1 MEKKGLAR
9 SLKDISRTFITA
21 EDESTP
27 DDPSLIFL
35 TNPVREDR
43 CSACVNVIEE
53 ADGPLR
59 CRIFSTKNEKYGVIF
74 LKSIMPGY
82 AKYCRYFE
90 PLAPHEA
97 ENKVEIEKPASNA
110 SQENFEFEQTITS
123 QKNISLKDD
132 TNLQNNFKKMLS
144 QHLEQGYGI
153 VRIEL
158 EKKDERKDPACL
170 TKTIERVT
178 ISKKDTL

>member
-9 SLKDISRTFITA
+9 SLKDISRTFITT

-53 ADGPLR
+53 ADSPLR
-59 CRIFSTKNEKYGVIF
+59 CRIFSSKNEKYGVIF

-90 PLAPHEA
+90 PRPPHEA
-97 ENKVEIEKPASNA
+97 ENSGDIDNPASNA
-110 SQENFEFEQTITS
+110 SQEHMEYEQTITS
-123 QKNISLKDD
+123 QKDIAIKDD
-132 TNLQNNFKKMLS
+132 STLQMNFKKMLS
-144 QHLEQGYGI
+144 QHLEQGYEI

-158 EKKDERKDPACL
+158 EKKVERKETAWL
-170 TKTIERVT
+170 TKTFEKVT
-178 ISKKDTL
+178 ISRKDNL

>member
-9 SLKDISRTFITA
+9 SLRDISRTFITE
-21 EDESTP
+21 EDESPP
-27 DDPSLIFL
+27 DDPSLIFS

-43 CSACVNVIEE
+43 CSACINVIVEP
-53 ADGPLR
+53 DGPLK
-59 CRIFSTKNEKYGVIF
+59 CRIFSSKNEKYGVIF

-90 PLAPHEA
+90 PLAVQEA
-97 ENKVEIEKPASNA
+97 KNKGDIEKPESDA
-110 SQENFEFEQTITS
+110 SQENIEFEQTITS

-144 QHLEQGYGI
+144 KHLEQGYEI

-158 EKKDERKDPACL
+158 EKKDERKETACL
-170 TKTIERVT
+170 TKTYEKVT
-178 ISKKDTL
+178 VSRKETL

>member
-27 DDPSLIFL
+27 DDPSLNFL

-53 ADGPLR
+53 VDGPLK
-59 CRIFSTKNEKYGVIF
+59 CRIFSSKNEKYGVIF

-90 PLAPHEA
+90 PLAVQEA
-97 ENKVEIEKPASNA
+97 KNKENIERAESNA
-110 SQENFEFEQTITS
+110 SQENIEYEQTITS
-123 QKNISLKDD
+123 QKNIAIKDD
-132 TNLQNNFKKMLS
+132 TNLQNSFKKMLS
-144 QHLEQGYGI
+144 QHLEQGYEI

-158 EKKDERKDPACL
+158 EKKDEHKETACL
-170 TKTIERVT
+170 TKTIEKVT
-178 ISKKDTL
+178 ISRKDNL